1 MNPAQEEIHAS
12 ETIACAHEYKKD
24 SRFKTAWSIL
34 TYIFR
39 NIRTVVWPLLSNL
52 IVFPYMNKDSLWSKN

>member
-1 MNPAQEEIHAS
+1 MNPTQEIHAS
-12 ETIACAHEYKKD
+12 ETIACVHEYKKD
-24 SRFKTAWSIL
+24 SRFKTEWSIL

-39 NIRTVVWPLLSNL
+39 NIRTVLWPLLSNL